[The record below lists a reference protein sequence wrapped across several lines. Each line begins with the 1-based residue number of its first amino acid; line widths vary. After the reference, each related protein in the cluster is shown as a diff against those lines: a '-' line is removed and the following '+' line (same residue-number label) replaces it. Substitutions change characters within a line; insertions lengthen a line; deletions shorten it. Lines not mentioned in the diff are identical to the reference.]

1 MDNPRIQGIGK
12 ANPPLQLTQEET
24 FRLVG
29 YNNPRILEIFLNS
42 GIDYRHF
49 YLDPENFNRFETPD
63 ELNQRYLQGAM
74 HTGCRAVYACLES
87 AGMTP
92 RDVDLFLVCTC
103 TGYVCP
109 DLGSRLIRHMR
120 FRGDVQ
126 RAPILGLGCAGEV
139 PTPQR
144 ACDFARAHPGR
155 VALMLAVEI
164 CSACHYFD
172 HTLET
177 EWGTRS
183 APTAPR
189 RSC

>member
-29 YNNPRILEIFLNS
+29 YNNPRILKIFLNS
-42 GIDYRHF
+42 GIDCRRF

-74 HTGCRAVYACLES
+74 RTGCRAVNACLES

-109 DLGSRLIRHMR
+109 DLGSRLI
-120 FRGDVQ
+120 G
-126 RAPILGLGCAGEV
+126 
-139 PTPQR
+139 T
-144 ACDFARAHPGR
+144 CDFAAMSNELP
-155 VALMLAVEI
+155 
-164 CSACHYFD
+164 CSGWAAQARFPPFSGLVISHVLTPD
-172 HTLET
+172 
-177 EWGTRS
+177 G
-183 APTAPR
+183 
-189 RSC
+189 